1 MANHALICGTNKSGT
16 TSLFRYLGDH
26 PKVTLCSRKEAGF
39 FMHAHEGDSGQV
51 YRDYC
56 ALFPSTY
63 QGDSVLIEATP
74 TYLDRGAPLA
84 RRIKDLLPNAKLVFV
99 LREPTARLLS
109 YFRSKHGLET
119 APVANVEFG
128 EFARQA
134 LAEAGPE
141 ATQDPGFNSFGWQLI
156 KAQYGRFLLE
166 YLEVFDADDIHV
178 TFFDHLVEDA
188 RAVTK
193 GVCRFL
199 DIDTSIYDTYE
210 FSVENRSRV
219 HRSSTLR
226 TLASHTNAYAEP
238 LLNRAPAIR
247 RLLRNVY
254 NAVNVEPR
262 QTDEAADQEVLE
274 QLTEYYVPHNR
285 NTRDVLVNHL
295 GIKRLP
301 SWLTTA

>member
-39 FMHAHEGDSGQV
+39 FFRQRENDPERV

-63 QGDSVLIEATP
+63 ESDSVLIEATP
-74 TYLDRGAPLA
+74 TYLDRGRPVA

-99 LREPTARLLS
+99 LREPTARLQS

-119 APVANVEFG
+119 APVANVDFVD
-128 EFARQA
+128 FAEQA
-134 LAEAGPE
+134 MEEAGSASIREP
-141 ATQDPGFNSFGWQLI
+141 DYNSFGWQLI
-156 KAQYGRFLLE
+156 KAHYGKFLLE
-166 YLEVFDADDIHV
+166 YLEVFDAKDIHV
-178 TFFDHLVEDA
+178 TFFDRLVKDA
-188 RAVTK
+188 EEVTK
-193 GVCRFL
+193 DVCRFL
-199 DIDTSIYDTYE
+199 NIDASIYDSYE

-226 TLASHTNAYAEP
+226 TFASHTNAFAEP

-247 RLLRNVY
+247 KFLRYGY

-262 QTDEAADQEVLE
+262 PTTEAADHEVLE
-274 QLTEYYVPHNR
+274 KLTEYYIPHNR

-295 GIKRLP
+295 GMKHLP
-301 SWLTTA
+301 SWLTEA